1 MSKLPCE
8 VVRDLF
14 PSYIDGLIEEL
25 TSRLIE
31 EHVEECEPCR
41 SILHSMKNPEAEPVE
56 ETGKEEI
63 DFLKKTRKKNRR
75 NIGLAVLAA
84 VMLLSILVMARRF
97 FIGVAVPE
105 EYVVCQFTVDGKEL
119 NLRSALADDGLNISE
134 VIFSEENGVVTIS
147 MKSVEGSPFSK
158 DSVEK
163 TYTAERD
170 ITEVWLGE
178 RILWADGTYISAI
191 TSAVYQTAHPYIGN
205 MPENGRT
212 AQALNMGVYLG
223 SYKTELQTET
233 APYGWKFLLNDEVSN
248 LLVTES
254 YMESCA
260 YVLLAVIE
268 NLGEVT
274 YEYECVGVPMT
285 MTVTKEIADA
295 YAGQD
300 IKAVGKD
307 IVLLQQLIEK
317 AELANV
323 YALNY
328 NQWNAGEEIWI
339 DLVNLTKEEFCSVSA
354 TCYVMDNPR
363 SSQGTCN
370 ADGSMLKEGAVVTFE
385 LRPESFAEKRWEDV
399 IEILVG
405 ISVEQKDG
413 TWVDCVEKIALPKNG
428 GYSYQYSITGSREE
442 GYHISQ

>member
-14 PSYIDGLIEEL
+14 PSYIDGLTEEV
-25 TSRLIE
+25 TNKLIE

-41 SILHSMKNPEAEPVE
+41 NILNSMKNPVAEPVE

-84 VMLLSILVMARRF
+84 IIMLSILVMARRF

-105 EYVVCQFTVDGKEL
+105 EYVACQLEVQGKVL
-119 NLRSALADDGLNISE
+119 SLRAALADEGLDISE
-134 VIFSEENGVVTIS
+134 VEFAEENGVVTIS
-147 MKSVEGSPFSK
+147 VKSVEGSPFFP

-163 TYTAERD
+163 NYTAEQE
-170 ITEVWLGE
+170 ITEVRLGE
-178 RILWADGTYISAI
+178 RIFWADGSYISAI
-191 TSAVYQTAHPYIGN
+191 TSAVYQTAHAYVGD
-205 MPENGRT
+205 MYANGRT
-212 AQALNMGVYLG
+212 AQALNMGGYLG
-223 SYKTELQTET
+223 SYKNELQTT
-233 APYGWKFLLNDEVSN
+233 TTPYGWKFLLEEEVSN

-254 YMESCA
+254 YMQSCA

-285 MTVTKEIADA
+285 MTVTKETADA
-295 YAGQD
+295 YVGQD

-307 IVLLQQLIEK
+307 IVLLQQLMEK
-317 AELANV
+317 AELEKV
-323 YALNY
+323 YTLNY
-328 NQWNAGEEIWI
+328 NQWNAGGKIRI
-339 DLVNLTKEEFCSVSA
+339 NLVNLTKEEFQSVSA
-354 TCYVMDNPR
+354 ICYVMDNPR

-370 ADGSMLKEGAVVTFE
+370 ADGSLLQEGAVVSFE
-385 LRPESFAEKRWEDV
+385 LLPENFAEKHWEDV
-399 IEILVG
+399 TEILVG
-405 ISVEQKDG
+405 ISMEQKDG
-413 TWVDCVEKIALPKNG
+413 TSVDCIEKITLPKNG